1 MDIFDVD
8 LFLSYSLY
16 FFLGGGDMRCPR
28 EERERKKKKRQESG
42 NEKIASCVHRAA
54 RLLDLE
60 ASSPYTPFLVR
71 RERGGGISFMGGSSP
86 SPFFLVLYVLHSTGI
101 EKTVQWPRL
110 ISHPHS
116 ACAHGR
122 HPPTPTLLKTPIFH
136 PTPLTPFLP
145 KGLVSL
151 PRPLYLYALRYISY

>member
-16 FFLGGGDMRCPR
+16 FFFVGGGGGICVAQEKR
-28 EERERKKKKRQESG
+28 EREKKKRQESG

-86 SPFFLVLYVLHSTGI
+86 SPFFFGAV
-101 EKTVQWPRL
+101 
-110 ISHPHS
+110 
-116 ACAHGR
+116 CASFYWDRENG
-122 HPPTPTLLKTPIFH
+122 PMA
-136 PTPLTPFLP
+136 
-145 KGLVSL
+145 S
-151 PRPLYLYALRYISY
+151 SD